1 MSHGLT
7 EGCHTHRAH
16 KFTCRF
22 FQSHRLFAK
31 VRVNTSPEDWYPLRA
46 HAQFHQVF
54 LVLGYLCNPLRII
67 LWYTSGYF
75 PCYAIPKRRR
85 PRWRHF
91 AVLLTSEA
99 HKRSEQT
106 RSSSYL
112 HTNSPDTCTV
122 KNACGFT
129 ACYPEKKQKKRSGY
143 IPGPLFFVVF
153 AWDGGG
159 GICACA
165 KWLRAALLLRYG
177 YISHCTP
184 ASSFVSLAAR
194 MGMEGKILVF
204 CFAVSLVSAQRYQ
217 IIIIELVR
225 SLSF

>member
-1 MSHGLT
+1 M
-7 EGCHTHRAH
+7 
-16 KFTCRF
+16 
-22 FQSHRLFAK
+22 
-31 VRVNTSPEDWYPLRA
+31 
-46 HAQFHQVF
+46 
-54 LVLGYLCNPLRII
+54 LGYLCNPLRII

-129 ACYPEKKQKKRSGY
+129 ACYPCARSGY
-143 IPGPLFFVVF
+143 QALFSSWGRG
-153 AWDGGG
+153 AWDRGGG
-159 GICACA
+159 VVYAHAQNGYALHFSCATGIFRTAHPRAVSCLS
-165 KWLRAALLLRYG
+165 LRGWEWKGRFLFSALLFR
-177 YISHCTP
+177 
-184 ASSFVSLAAR
+184 
-194 MGMEGKILVF
+194 
-204 CFAVSLVSAQRYQ
+204 
-217 IIIIELVR
+217 
-225 SLSF
+225 

>member
-31 VRVNTSPEDWYPLRA
+31 VRVNTLASSPEDWYPLRA
-46 HAQFHQVF
+46 RAQFHQVF

-129 ACYPEKKQKKRSGY
+129 ACYPEN
-143 IPGPLFFVVF
+143 
-153 AWDGGG
+153 
-159 GICACA
+159 
-165 KWLRAALLLRYG
+165 LLRYLAHAHAVDTRPSFLRGIRVGWGGGVYAHAQNG
-177 YISHCTP
+177 YALHFSCATGIFRTAHP
-184 ASSFVSLAAR
+184 R
-194 MGMEGKILVF
+194 
-204 CFAVSLVSAQRYQ
+204 AVSCLSLRGWEWKGRFLFSALLFR
-217 IIIIELVR
+217 
-225 SLSF
+225 

>member
-1 MSHGLT
+1 M
-7 EGCHTHRAH
+7 
-16 KFTCRF
+16 
-22 FQSHRLFAK
+22 
-31 VRVNTSPEDWYPLRA
+31 RVNTLASSPEDWYPLRA

-129 ACYPEKKQKKRSGY
+129 ACYPENILKKKKKKRSASFLRGIRVGWGGY
-143 IPGPLFFVVF
+143 MRMRKTV
-153 AWDGGG
+153 
-159 GICACA
+159 
-165 KWLRAALLLRYG
+165 KR
-177 YISHCTP
+177 CT
-184 ASSFVSLAAR
+184 SLALRVYFALHTR
-194 MGMEGKILVF
+194 EQFRVSRCEDGNGREDSCFLLC
-204 CFAVSLVSAQRYQ
+204 CFA
-217 IIIIELVR
+217 
-225 SLSF
+225 SLSPKVPNYYYRASAISFFLIC

>member
-1 MSHGLT
+1 MCKRRCEVCLPLPWSSVPLAWTRSSVWFHCCRSRTSHLGPCAPSRVSPSSPAPT
-7 EGCHTHRAH
+7 SHHHTITPSHHHTQCISRYTTHTCASTIVSKTLASSPGPHEEKRA
-16 KFTCRF
+16 
-22 FQSHRLFAK
+22 
-31 VRVNTSPEDWYPLRA
+31 WYPLRA

-112 HTNSPDTCTV
+112 HTNSLDTCTV

-129 ACYPEKKQKKRSGY
+129 ACYPENLLSYLVHAHAVDTRPSFLREG
-143 IPGPLFFVVF
+143 L
-153 AWDGGG
+153 GGRG
-159 GICACA
+159 
-165 KWLRAALLLRYG
+165 
-177 YISHCTP
+177 
-184 ASSFVSLAAR
+184 
-194 MGMEGKILVF
+194 
-204 CFAVSLVSAQRYQ
+204 
-217 IIIIELVR
+217 
-225 SLSF
+225 